1 MKQSQIMQALQVALT
16 ANVPVI
22 LWGEPG
28 GGKTASVNAVA
39 TALGW
44 PIETVLAS
52 LREPSDFAGLPV
64 IIDKHMHLAPPDW
77 AGRLAGQPEAICFLD
92 EISTAAPATQR
103 ALLRVIHERVA
114 GDLNLGHGVRMVAAA
129 NPADIAAGGW
139 DLTPP
144 LANRFLHLYYEIDP
158 AVVAAG
164 LLGAWP
170 EADPLSISPDWA
182 SHLPHYRSV
191 VSGFLSARPGMVHDR
206 PKNREQAGLAWPSPR
221 SWEAVISILAASE
234 GTAIAPE
241 ARLALIA
248 GLVGEGAAVEFLS
261 FERDL
266 DLPNPESLLANP
278 TSYARPPRGDQVHA
292 VIAAVTFAVRNNL
305 TAPRWTAAMEVFAA
319 VAADGNVDIAANGVR
334 QLAALRPEN
343 AVLPT
348 TLKVFRE
355 ILVAAGL
362 LAAPPTLDL
371 DGSAPKEPTPL
382 PTTGRSKT
390 SPTKTAQPKTTVA
403 AT

>member
-1 MKQSQIMQALQVALT
+1 MKQSQIMQALQVALA

-28 GGKTASVNAVA
+28 IGKTASVNAVA
-39 TALGW
+39 AALGW

-77 AGRLAGQPEAICFLD
+77 AGRLAGQTEAICFLD

-114 GDLNLGHGVRMVAAA
+114 GDLSLGQGVRMVAAA
-129 NPADIAAGGW
+129 NTADIAAGGW

-158 AVVAAG
+158 SVVAAG
-164 LLGAWP
+164 LLGSWP
-170 EADPLSISPDWA
+170 EADPLSISENWVQK
-182 SHLPHYRSV
+182 LPRYRSL
-191 VSGFLSARPGMVHDR
+191 VSGFLSARPGLVHDR

-221 SWEAVISILAASE
+221 SWEAVISVLAAAD
-234 GTAIAPE
+234 GTAITQE
-241 ARLALIA
+241 ARLALVS
-248 GLVGEGAAVEFLS
+248 GLVGEGAAIEFVG

-266 DLPNPESLLANP
+266 DLPDPEALLENPN
-278 TSYARPPRGDQVHA
+278 SYRRPPRGDQIHA
-292 VIAAVTFAVRNNL
+292 IIAAVTSAALNNL
-305 TAPRWTAAMEVFAA
+305 TASRWTAAMKVFAA
-319 VAADGNVDIAANGVR
+319 VANDGNVDIAASGVR

-343 AVLPT
+343 AVVPT
-348 TLKVFRE
+348 EISVFRE

-362 LAAPPTLDL
+362 LNAAPTLDL
-371 DGSAPKEPTPL
+371 DSTEPTA
-382 PTTGRSKT
+382 PTSRPKNGRSR
-390 SPTKTAQPKTTVA
+390 SALPKA
-403 AT
+403 AVSA